1 MVSTSGRY
9 HLNFYLY
16 LIVLCY
22 LPIPSFFHHRQQN
35 SVIEMSTFHIDCD
48 GKTGQVWSCS
58 RIVAETGLPRY
69 KGEDRSILDVTLHCL
84 PGKLIL
90 RQAANLAM
98 GSKIIIGSS
107 IVLRLEICVV
117 VVHHL

>member
-1 MVSTSGRY
+1 MVSTPGRY

-22 LPIPSFFHHRQQN
+22 LPIPSFFHHREQN

-90 RQAANLAM
+90 RQAAHLALR
-98 GSKIIIGSS
+98 SKIIIGSS
-107 IVLRLEICVV
+107 IVFRLEICIVF
-117 VVHHL
+117 VHHL